1 MITITEKAAERVK
14 VLAGRRPELGDP
26 GLRVKIAGG
35 GCSGFQYRLDIEDG
49 PEEGDS
55 VIEAFGVKVF
65 VDGRSSL
72 YLGNTEIDYEE
83 GLMQSG
89 FRFHN
94 PNATGTCGCGES
106 FSV

>member
-1 MITITEKAAERVK
+1 MITITERAAAKVK
-14 VLAGRRPELGDP
+14 TLLRDRRDLEDP
-26 GLRVKIAGG
+26 GLRIRVAGG
-35 GCSGFQYRLDIEDG
+35 GCSGFTYQIELEDG
-49 PEEGDS
+49 AVDGDS

-65 VDGRSSL
+65 VDGKSAL
-72 YLGNTEIDYEE
+72 YLGSTEIDYEE

-106 FSV
+106 FAV